1 MGMAWTVKSY
11 QRDGG
16 YFLKAHNPAERRYRE
31 KRLALNTTRRDADN
45 ARRQW
50 EHELNTSAVSI
61 HRVRLSA
68 AIENFET
75 THLASL
81 RPRSATRY
89 MVAMRRLLA
98 DLGDVEVSRLSSGA
112 VASSVVR
119 YRKAGHTPAGAAA
132 YARHLKAFAM
142 WLIKRGMVEKL
153 VVDIPK
159 TDDAPIRPGCPGEV
173 FDRILEKV
181 GASRA
186 DREGWQRL
194 LLVCRHAGFRLT
206 EALRLRWG
214 TDGPVGVVRTATG
227 WQFVLAGS
235 GQKSR
240 KTEIIP
246 ATPQM
251 ARLLEAW
258 SMPGRRGKVCELLS
272 GSAVH
277 AGRIVKQAFVSA
289 GVIGSAHSLRREF
302 CREWAAKLSAADL
315 MRLARHSS
323 INTTLK
329 FYLDQQSDGLAARL
343 AMTEAPAPAAGHDS
357 LAKSLADDSTTIHA
371 SFPNPL
377 PGLGLK

>member
-31 KRLALNTTRRDADN
+31 KRLPLNTTRRDADT

-68 AIENFET
+68 AIEAFEH
-75 THLASL
+75 THLATL
-81 RPRSATRY
+81 RPRSASRY
-89 MVAMRRLLA
+89 MTALRQLLT
-98 DLGDVEVSRLSSGA
+98 DVGDVEVARLTSGA

-119 YRKAGHTPAGAAA
+119 YRKAGHAPAGAAA
-132 YARHLKAFAM
+132 YARHLKAFAK

-173 FDRILEKV
+173 FDRVLEKV

-186 DREGWQRL
+186 DREGWRRL

-206 EALRLRWG
+206 EALSLRWG

-246 ATPQM
+246 TTPQM

-258 SMPGRRGKVCELLS
+258 SMPGRRGKVCDLLS

-277 AGRIVKQAFVSA
+277 AGRIIKQAFASA

-329 FYLDQQSDGLAARL
+329 FYLDQQADGLAARL

-357 LAKSLADDSTTIHA
+357 LAKSLADDSTTIHT

-377 PGLGLK
+377 PGLGLS